1 VLEIFPPPLPPP
13 VCCKQPDTW
22 IIMIGEADLR
32 ANARYPLACSESRAS
47 IIIMCVRSLYG
58 LRLQPCC
65 DLTRRKDS
73 AARPGQPS
81 QRRDR
86 RLMRHKCGDNQ
97 RVSQLTHAAAWN
109 PVNARLTSWRF
120 VINDDCLSLLFLSI
134 YPCLPLSLSLS
145 LFLDIAAFYLSS
157 VDVSLAFQ
165 YFANR
170 NNFLIPWVMLK
181 VRNDFAHFL

>member
-1 VLEIFPPPLPPP
+1 
-13 VCCKQPDTW
+13 
-22 IIMIGEADLR
+22 MIGEADLR

-145 LFLDIAAFYLSS
+145 LPRHRCLLSIFRRCKSGIS
-157 VDVSLAFQ
+157 VLCEPQQLPHSVSNAQSSKWFRSLSLA
-165 YFANR
+165 AT
-170 NNFLIPWVMLK
+170 IIK
-181 VRNDFAHFL
+181 